1 MDLERNEVLSPGK
14 YKKVVEARSVV
25 CYWAMREIVISQSV
39 LAQKFSISQPAVSMT
54 IKWGEQVVNRNNL
67 NHSEVI
73 LLSVY
78 HAWMNDIL
86 LEIA

>member
-25 CYWAMREIVISQSV
+25 CYWAMREIGISQSV

>member
-1 MDLERNEVLSPGK
+1 MVELKGYYYRNVEIGIEEFNRVGQGYVPQDVPFLVRLQTLLFHKRGVQLGK
-14 YKKVVEARSVV
+14 IGS
-25 CYWAMREIVISQSV
+25 
-39 LAQKFSISQPAVSMT
+39 
-54 IKWGEQVVNRNNL
+54 NL

-73 LLSVY
+73 LFTVY